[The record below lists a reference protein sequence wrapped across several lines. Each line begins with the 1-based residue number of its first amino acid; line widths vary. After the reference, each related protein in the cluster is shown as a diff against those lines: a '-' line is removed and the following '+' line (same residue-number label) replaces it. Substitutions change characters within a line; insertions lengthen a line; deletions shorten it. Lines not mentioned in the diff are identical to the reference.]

1 MPTQEKVETVEEFKS
16 RLDGVKTVLVTEYR
30 GLTVQ
35 QLSDLRKQLRGV
47 SAQYKIVK
55 NRLAKLAMTDSDLA
69 QLGPHLKGPTGMVI
83 SKEDPV
89 SVAKALHTF
98 ARTNQA
104 LAIKA
109 GFVDGQVL
117 PPAELKALSEL
128 PSKEAIRAQLVGL
141 IQGPLAQL
149 VGLLQA
155 APRELAY
162 VLSERGKNAPAEAA
176 PAEAAPP
183 EGAPAAT
190 ASTES
195 ASTETASTE
204 PATA

>member
-1 MPTQEKVETVEEFKS
+1 MPTREKVETLEDFKS

-30 GLTVQ
+30 GLTVR
-35 QLSDLRKQLRGV
+35 QLSDLRKQLRAV

-55 NRLAKLAMTDSDLA
+55 NRLAKLAMTDADLSKL
-69 QLGPHLKGPTGMVI
+69 QPHLKGPTGMVI

-89 SVAKALHTF
+89 AVAKALHSF

-109 GFVDGQVL
+109 GLVEGQVL

-128 PSKEAIRAQLVGL
+128 PTKDAIRAQIIGA

-155 APRELAY
+155 SQRDLAY
-162 VLSERGKNAPAEAA
+162 VLAERGKSAAAEQ
-176 PAEAAPP
+176 PQ
-183 EGAPAAT
+183 
-190 ASTES
+190 S
-195 ASTETASTE
+195 
-204 PATA
+204 

>member
-1 MPTQEKVETVEEFKS
+1 MPTQEKVETIEDFKT
-16 RLDGVKTVLVTEYR
+16 RLDGAKTVLVTEYR

-47 SAQYKIVK
+47 SASYKIIK
-55 NRLAKLAMTDSDLA
+55 NRLAKLAMTDSDLSK
-69 QLGPHLKGPTGMVI
+69 LGPHLKGPTGMVI

-89 SVAKALHTF
+89 AVAKALHTF

-109 GFVDGQVL
+109 GFIEGQVL
-117 PPAELKALSEL
+117 PPADLKALSEL
-128 PSKEAIRAQLVGL
+128 PTKDAIRSQIIGA

-155 APRELAY
+155 TQRDLAY
-162 VLSERGKNAPAEAA
+162 VLAERGKNAPAEEAAPEAAAPEAAA
-176 PAEAAPP
+176 PATAAATEPAAT
-183 EGAPAAT
+183 EPAAT
-190 ASTES
+190 A
-195 ASTETASTE
+195 
-204 PATA
+204 

>member
-1 MPTQEKVETVEEFKS
+1 MPTQEKVETIEDFKT
-16 RLDGVKTVLVTEYR
+16 RLDGAKTVLVTEYR

-47 SAQYKIVK
+47 SASYKIIK
-55 NRLAKLAMTDSDLA
+55 NRLAKLAMTDSDLSK
-69 QLGPHLKGPTGMVI
+69 LGPHLKGPTGMVI

-89 SVAKALHTF
+89 AVAKALHTF

-109 GFVDGQVL
+109 GFIEGQVL
-117 PPAELKALSEL
+117 PPADLKALSEL
-128 PSKEAIRAQLVGL
+128 PTKDAIRSQIIGA

-155 APRELAY
+155 TQRDLAY
-162 VLSERGKNAPAEAA
+162 VLAERGKNAPAEEAAPEAAA
-176 PAEAAPP
+176 PATAAAT
-183 EGAPAAT
+183 EPAAT
-190 ASTES
+190 S
-195 ASTETASTE
+195 
-204 PATA
+204 